1 MNRDHARR
9 CLAATMWGH
18 EKMNVLTALSV
29 ILLGMIAIWFVW
41 PLIADPIARRRAVL
55 SGRDN
60 RQDDLFR
67 SLAKRAGPDADI
79 FGLDRS

>member
-1 MNRDHARR
+1 
-9 CLAATMWGH
+9 
-18 EKMNVLTALSV
+18 MNVLTALSV
-29 ILLGMIAIWFVW
+29 FLLGMIAIWFIW

-55 SGRDN
+55 SGGEN

-67 SLAKRAGPDADI
+67 NLAKRAGPDPEI